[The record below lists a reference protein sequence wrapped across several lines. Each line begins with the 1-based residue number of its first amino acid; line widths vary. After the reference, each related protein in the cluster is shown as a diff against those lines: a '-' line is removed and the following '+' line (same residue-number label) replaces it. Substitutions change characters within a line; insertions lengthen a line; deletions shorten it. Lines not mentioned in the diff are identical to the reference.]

1 MPEIKIVSLPDSL
14 VLHVR
19 NFLKTCRFMK
29 NHDNEKAENLLTV
42 IFFSVLTKLK
52 RRLFLKLNWH
62 SIKWSIVYA
71 HYLVKIK
78 GEKYKW
84 LWYMYPCK
92 ANSYNDMTSLK
103 TLSLITISQIN
114 SWQEILQLE

>member
-42 IFFSVLTKLK
+42 IFFFSFNKAETKTVLETELT
-52 RRLFLKLNWH
+52 F
-62 SIKWSIVYA
+62 
-71 HYLVKIK
+71 
-78 GEKYKW
+78 YKMIDC
-84 LWYMYPCK
+84 LRPLPC
-92 ANSYNDMTSLK
+92 
-103 TLSLITISQIN
+103 
-114 SWQEILQLE
+114 

>member
-42 IFFSVLTKLK
+42 IFFFSFNKAETKTVLETELT
-52 RRLFLKLNWH
+52 F
-62 SIKWSIVYA
+62 
-71 HYLVKIK
+71 
-78 GEKYKW
+78 YKMIDCFRP
-84 LWYMYPCK
+84 LTC
-92 ANSYNDMTSLK
+92 
-103 TLSLITISQIN
+103 
-114 SWQEILQLE
+114 

>member
-42 IFFSVLTKLK
+42 IFFFSFNKAETKNVLETELT
-52 RRLFLKLNWH
+52 F
-62 SIKWSIVYA
+62 
-71 HYLVKIK
+71 
-78 GEKYKW
+78 YKMIDC
-84 LWYMYPCK
+84 LLPLTC
-92 ANSYNDMTSLK
+92 
-103 TLSLITISQIN
+103 
-114 SWQEILQLE
+114 

>member
-42 IFFSVLTKLK
+42 IFFQ
-52 RRLFLKLNWH
+52 F
-62 SIKWSIVYA
+62 
-71 HYLVKIK
+71 
-78 GEKYKW
+78 
-84 LWYMYPCK
+84 
-92 ANSYNDMTSLK
+92 
-103 TLSLITISQIN
+103 
-114 SWQEILQLE
+114 